1 MKIEIRVGDTSTNKR
16 IKYNSIKNDDVEN
29 ELKQMYNFLERWYIK
44 DTIIE
49 DVDNFL
55 LYALNNGIMTYLIK
69 DNPSI
74 EKDEVNRIPKLNPQ
88 IYRIFEI
95 KEDGSEFCIQD
106 KDGLVSENYF
116 DNLMGAIMKDF
127 YTCLNYYK

>member
-29 ELKQMYNFLERWYIK
+29 ELGQMYSFLENNK
-44 DTIIE
+44 DSIIE

-55 LYALNNGIMTYLIK
+55 LFTLSSGIMAYNVK
-69 DNPSI
+69 DKLNI
-74 EKDEVNRIPKLNPQ
+74 DEDEFNRIPKLNPQ
-88 IYRIFEI
+88 TYRVFEI
-95 KEDGSEFCIQD
+95 KEDGSEVCMQD
-106 KDGLVSENYF
+106 KDGFISENYF
-116 DNLMGAIMKDF
+116 DGLMRAIMKDF